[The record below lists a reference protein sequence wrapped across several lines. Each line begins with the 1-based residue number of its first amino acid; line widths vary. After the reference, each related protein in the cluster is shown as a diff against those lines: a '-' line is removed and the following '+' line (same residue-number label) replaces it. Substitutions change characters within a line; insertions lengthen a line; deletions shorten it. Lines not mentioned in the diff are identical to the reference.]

1 MRYRIKEFRGGLF
14 VTLDGT
20 AEDDEATRA
29 RHIFLPLL
37 QRPGVK
43 VVLNLARLRELG
55 IPELEILG
63 LIREEVRLQGGTLRL
78 SALHDDLRA
87 QLDWN
92 PFLQIY
98 ALHHDLEGSLSEEQ
112 PDLPM
117 KRSA

>member
-1 MRYRIKEFRGGLF
+1 MRYQIKEFKGGLIIK
-14 VTLDGT
+14 LDGV
-20 AEDDEATRA
+20 AEDNEATRA
-29 RHIFLPLL
+29 RQVFLPLL

-43 VVLNLARLRELG
+43 VVLNLARLCELG
-55 IPELEILG
+55 ISELEILG
-63 LIREEVRLQGGTLRL
+63 LIRQEVRAQGGTLRL
-78 SALHDDLRA
+78 CALHDDLRA

-98 ALHHDLEGSLSEEQ
+98 ALHHDLESSLSEI